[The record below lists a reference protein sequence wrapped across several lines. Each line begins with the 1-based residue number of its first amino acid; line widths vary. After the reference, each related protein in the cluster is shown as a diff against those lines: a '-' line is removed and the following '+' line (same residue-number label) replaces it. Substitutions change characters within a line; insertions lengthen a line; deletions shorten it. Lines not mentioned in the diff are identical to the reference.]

1 MDEYDKLRQ
10 YKQWQLEAQQLR
22 KEREAQLAELHKLE
36 SPPVQLSPTNL
47 IEHIH
52 MVDRL
57 VRELQTIRWY
67 EARLSDSIKTL
78 KLIV

>member
-57 VRELQTIRWY
+57 VRELQTIRLY